1 MDEII
6 LTPASFTNLN
16 SLLLSVFITLSF
28 EGLLILSYKRLNDL
42 PSINVSLSKKTL
54 VASPIL
60 ALSLSNSLFVFL
72 ANSNSSIFKHIEC
85 EIKFGN
91 NKSKFLSLDI
101 ADTFE
106 KRSYGLMNREKI
118 ETNEGML
125 FIWEDSKIR
134 EFWMKNTYFNL
145 DLFFVNK
152 YGVIV
157 EVFKNAKA
165 FDEKKIISKEKVKF
179 VLEMKAGDI
188 KAKVGDNLICSL
200 N

>member
-1 MDEII
+1 
-6 LTPASFTNLN
+6 
-16 SLLLSVFITLSF
+16 
-28 EGLLILSYKRLNDL
+28 
-42 PSINVSLSKKTL
+42 
-54 VASPIL
+54 
-60 ALSLSNSLFVFL
+60 
-72 ANSNSSIFKHIEC
+72 
-85 EIKFGN
+85 
-91 NKSKFLSLDI
+91 
-101 ADTFE
+101 
-106 KRSYGLMNREKI
+106 MNREKI

-157 EVFKNAKA
+157 EIFKNAKA

-188 KAKVGDNLICSL
+188 KAKVGDNLISVSYTHL
-200 N
+200 TLPTTPYV

>member
-1 MDEII
+1 MNFFLKLII
-6 LTPASFTNLN
+6 LGIFLITYSSFLLANLN
-16 SLLLSVFITLSF
+16 T
-28 EGLLILSYKRLNDL
+28 
-42 PSINVSLSKKTL
+42 
-54 VASPIL
+54 PIF
-60 ALSLSNSLFVFL
+60 SN
-72 ANSNSSIFKHIEC
+72 IEC
-85 EIKFGN
+85 EITLEN
-91 NKSKFLSLDI
+91 DKSKLLILDI
-101 ADTFE
+101 ADNFE
-106 KRSYGLMNREKI
+106 KRSQGLMNRKKLEP
-118 ETNEGML
+118 NSGML

-157 EVFKNAKA
+157 EIFKNAKA

-179 VLEMKAGDI
+179 VLEMKAGDL

>member
-1 MDEII
+1 MSFLLKLII
-6 LTPASFTNLN
+6 LGIF
-16 SLLLSVFITLSF
+16 
-28 EGLLILSYKRLNDL
+28 LI
-42 PSINVSLSKKTL
+42 
-54 VASPIL
+54 
-60 ALSLSNSLFVFL
+60 NSLFVFL
-72 ANSNSSIFKHIEC
+72 ANSNSSIFKHLEC

-125 FIWEDSKIR
+125 FIWEDSEIR

-145 DLFFVNK
+145 DLFFINQ
-152 YGVIV
+152 YGVIA
-157 EVFKNAKA
+157 EVYKNAKA
-165 FDEKKIISKEKVKF
+165 FDERKIISKEKVKF

-188 KAKVGDNLICSL
+188 KANVGDNLICGS

>member
-1 MDEII
+1 MSFLFKSII
-6 LTPASFTNLN
+6 LGNFLINFSFVL
-16 SLLLSVFITLSF
+16 
-28 EGLLILSYKRLNDL
+28 
-42 PSINVSLSKKTL
+42 
-54 VASPIL
+54 
-60 ALSLSNSLFVFL
+60 L
-72 ANSNSSIFKHIEC
+72 ANSNSLIFKHVEC

-125 FIWEDSKIR
+125 FIWEDSEIR

-145 DLFFVNK
+145 DLFFINQ

-157 EVFKNAKA
+157 EVYKNAKA
-165 FDEKKIISKEKVKF
+165 FDERKIISKEKVKF

-188 KAKVGDNLICSL
+188 KANVGDNLICSL
-200 N
+200 NKL

>member
-1 MDEII
+1 MSFLFKLII
-6 LTPASFTNLN
+6 LGNFLINFSFVL
-16 SLLLSVFITLSF
+16 
-28 EGLLILSYKRLNDL
+28 
-42 PSINVSLSKKTL
+42 
-54 VASPIL
+54 
-60 ALSLSNSLFVFL
+60 L
-72 ANSNSSIFKHIEC
+72 ANSNSPIFKHIEC
-85 EIKFGN
+85 EIKFDN

-125 FIWEDSKIR
+125 FIWEDSEIR

-165 FDEKKIISKEKVKF
+165 FDEKKIISKEKVKY
-179 VLEMKAGDI
+179 VLEMKAGYI
-188 KAKVGDNLICSL
+188 KAEVGDNLICSL

>member
-1 MDEII
+1 MSFLLKLII
-6 LTPASFTNLN
+6 LGIF
-16 SLLLSVFITLSF
+16 
-28 EGLLILSYKRLNDL
+28 LI
-42 PSINVSLSKKTL
+42 
-54 VASPIL
+54 
-60 ALSLSNSLFVFL
+60 NSLFVFL

-125 FIWEDSKIR
+125 FIWEDSEIR

-145 DLFFVNK
+145 DLFFINK

-157 EVFKNAKA
+157 EAFKNAKA
-165 FDEKKIISKEKVKF
+165 FDERKIISKEKVKF

-188 KAKVGDNLICSL
+188 KANVGDNLICSS

>member
-1 MDEII
+1 MSFLFKLII
-6 LTPASFTNLN
+6 LGIF
-16 SLLLSVFITLSF
+16 
-28 EGLLILSYKRLNDL
+28 LINYLC
-42 PSINVSLSKKTL
+42 
-54 VASPIL
+54 
-60 ALSLSNSLFVFL
+60 VFL
-72 ANSNSSIFKHIEC
+72 AKSNSSIFKHRDC
-85 EIKFGN
+85 ARKFGN

-125 FIWEDSKIR
+125 FIWEDSEIR

-145 DLFFVNK
+145 DLFFINQ

-157 EVFKNAKA
+157 EVYKNAKA
-165 FDEKKIISKEKVKF
+165 FDERKIISKEKVKF

>member
-1 MDEII
+1 MSFLLKLII
-6 LTPASFTNLN
+6 LGIF
-16 SLLLSVFITLSF
+16 
-28 EGLLILSYKRLNDL
+28 LIK
-42 PSINVSLSKKTL
+42 
-54 VASPIL
+54 
-60 ALSLSNSLFVFL
+60 SLFFFL

-125 FIWEDSKIR
+125 FIWEDSEIR
-134 EFWMKNTYFNL
+134 EFWMKNTYLNL
-145 DLFFVNK
+145 DLFFINQ

-165 FDEKKIISKEKVKF
+165 FDERKIISKKKVKF

-188 KAKVGDNLICSL
+188 KANVGDNLICSS

>member
-1 MDEII
+1 MSFLLKLII
-6 LTPASFTNLN
+6 LGIFLINFSFVL
-16 SLLLSVFITLSF
+16 
-28 EGLLILSYKRLNDL
+28 
-42 PSINVSLSKKTL
+42 
-54 VASPIL
+54 
-60 ALSLSNSLFVFL
+60 L
-72 ANSNSSIFKHIEC
+72 ANSNSSIFKNIEC

-118 ETNEGML
+118 DTNEGML
-125 FIWEDSKIR
+125 FIWEDSEIR

-145 DLFFVNK
+145 DLFFINQ

-157 EVFKNAKA
+157 EVFKNARA
-165 FDEKKIISKEKVKF
+165 FDERKVISKEKVKF

-188 KAKVGDNLICSL
+188 KANVGDNLICSS